1 MHWNTSSWSKLT
13 ESSDPSLQAFIVDG
27 TQSRLASL
35 AAPANYDPKTSTYSE
50 PRLSPRRSSPIID
63 WGLSENLALEPSL
76 DAQAVAVI
84 AQELL
89 DYVNTEVNSGDE
101 DEERFDGEEEMGEV
115 EEPMVSVFSQRQLDL
130 FIWLLKVSNVDD
142 VPSVKSM
149 QELNAAL
156 HNICGTESIAYD
168 GALAICPNYC
178 TGNVEPQEDSGKV
191 LEEARQCKRWLEE
204 LPAEKTTPMARFGN
218 QDYCI
223 HEPAMLRDGTLHLVC
238 KVLVVNS
245 DDGQFWRVVEQETEV
260 SEHEF
265 MENLPDLRTDFHL
278 YGWPDPSKIHDVWN
292 PETETLT
299 LWSLTDP
306 CVGNAW
312 RVRAQGSRVLAFP
325 IWLYCDDT
333 SGNLSKKW
341 NEHFPVHASWALA
354 RASREGI
361 QHTLPMHLK
370 YCVGVLDKLEN
381 SEQDGSGL
389 GISEFACHIG
399 MRGKLFCRACWV
411 KESDAL
417 EGEADKPQASESHA
431 GLDDVPADSESEG
444 EAPPSSPAGQ
454 AESDAESDTSQTK
467 KKRGKRVKETLEQMV
482 DRVKSFM
489 KVRLFTVLRQYSEP
503 PFPDWWGTGLRDKL
517 SWTSL

>member
-1 MHWNTSSWSKLT
+1 MSN
-13 ESSDPSLQAFIVDG
+13 
-27 TQSRLASL
+27 
-35 AAPANYDPKTSTYSE
+35 PKVR
-50 PRLSPRRSSPIID
+50 PHL
-63 WGLSENLALEPSL
+63 
-76 DAQAVAVI
+76 
-84 AQELL
+84 
-89 DYVNTEVNSGDE
+89 
-101 DEERFDGEEEMGEV
+101 RFY
-115 EEPMVSVFSQRQLDL
+115 P
-130 FIWLLKVSNVDD
+130 
-142 VPSVKSM
+142 
-149 QELNAAL
+149 
-156 HNICGTESIAYD
+156 
-168 GALAICPNYC
+168 
-178 TGNVEPQEDSGKV
+178 EDSGKV

-278 YGWPDPSKIHDVWN
+278 YGWPDPSKIHGATKYLIHASETHGGYALKDLASWLSQSGSIVTTR
-292 PETETLT
+292 PEICQRNVSIFLFTPAGLSREQAAKEFNIHFLCTSNIASVYLTSLRWIWAWDCETKELV
-299 LWSLTDP
+299 LLIP
-306 CVGNAW
+306 A
-312 RVRAQGSRVLAFP
+312 VLA
-325 IWLYCDDT
+325 LLGD
-333 SGNLSKKW
+333 N
-341 NEHFPVHASWALA
+341 
-354 RASREGI
+354 
-361 QHTLPMHLK
+361 PM
-370 YCVGVLDKLEN
+370 
-381 SEQDGSGL
+381 Q
-389 GISEFACHIG
+389 SEFACHIG

>member
-1 MHWNTSSWSKLT
+1 MHRNTSSWSKLT

-76 DAQAVAVI
+76 DAPAVAVI

-101 DEERFDGEEEMGEV
+101 DEERSDGEEEMGEV

-149 QELNAAL
+149 QELNAVL

-178 TGNVEPQEDSGKV
+178 TEDSGKV

-223 HEPAMLRDGTLHLVC
+223 HEPAMLRDGTCLKASVAGKRREGAQQARISFSGITNFLFVIVIIFRIPC
-238 KVLVVNS
+238 NS

-265 MENLPDLRTDFHL
+265 MKNLPDLRTDFHL
-278 YGWPDPSKIHDVWN
+278 YGWPDPSKIHGATKYLIHASETHGGYALKDLASWLSQSGSIVTTR
-292 PETETLT
+292 PEICQRNGMSIFLFTPAGLSREQAAKEFNIHFLCTSNIAPVYLI
-299 LWSLTDP
+299 SLT
-306 CVGNAW
+306 VAG
-312 RVRAQGSRVLAFP
+312 
-325 IWLYCDDT
+325 I
-333 SGNLSKKW
+333 
-341 NEHFPVHASWALA
+341 
-354 RASREGI
+354 ASRMD
-361 QHTLPMHLK
+361 L
-370 YCVGVLDKLEN
+370 
-381 SEQDGSGL
+381 GL
-389 GISEFACHIG
+389 G
-399 MRGKLFCRACWV
+399 LACWV

-489 KVRLFTVLRQYSEP
+489 KTVLRQYSEP